1 MRLNQGIKNEMQ
13 SSMTDKRYT
22 PLHSLSDRRY
32 LLSLCREPIK
42 MSSLL
47 RIIRSKV
54 DLLVDPKKIETEH
67 VVDGFNI
74 ILLERLGEYYQ
85 HIFAP

>member
-1 MRLNQGIKNEMQ
+1 
-13 SSMTDKRYT
+13 
-22 PLHSLSDRRY
+22 
-32 LLSLCREPIK
+32 

-47 RIIRSKV
+47 RIFRSKV